1 MRNRESHG
9 RAHNEFQ
16 PGGRITQ
23 TPALRFVYGSPS
35 MEFETSPLTHLCMQ
49 TIDLPRHQ
57 LIKKLTAQRHEDGT
71 DAAVSL
77 WTQMAAQLILIIGA
91 GGFDS
96 LYARSVHLSQ
106 SSYPWLAVGSDL
118 LKDDHCF
125 SALKK
130 SLSDQPPALAT
141 EANCLLLLT
150 FTNILALM
158 IGESLTTRI
167 LNSAWDIDPQDT
179 TDKEENDA

>member
-1 MRNRESHG
+1 
-9 RAHNEFQ
+9 
-16 PGGRITQ
+16 
-23 TPALRFVYGSPS
+23 
-35 MEFETSPLTHLCMQ
+35 MQ

-57 LIKKLTAQRHEDGT
+57 LIKKLTTQRQEDGT

-96 LYARSVHLSQ
+96 LFARSVYLSQ
-106 SSYPWLAVGSDL
+106 SSYTWLAAGTEL
-118 LKDDHCF
+118 LRDDHRF
-125 SALKK
+125 YALKK
-130 SLSDQPPALAT
+130 SLSDQPPTLAR

-167 LNSAWDIDPQDT
+167 LNSAWDIDPQGT
-179 TDKEENDA
+179 ADKEINNA